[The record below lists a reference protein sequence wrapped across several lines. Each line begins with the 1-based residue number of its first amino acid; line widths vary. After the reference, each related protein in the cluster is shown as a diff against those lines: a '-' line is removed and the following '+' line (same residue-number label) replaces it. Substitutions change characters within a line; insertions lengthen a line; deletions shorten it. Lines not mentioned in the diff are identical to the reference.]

1 MIAAL
6 FRSIPIRLGASLA
19 LTGAIAFLSLVPGY
33 PQEGDAKLIV
43 VIGSVPS
50 LLQNAMHVALYA
62 LLTVLWAVA
71 LVRLKRSILLAAIF
85 ATGYGALLEFAQLFA
100 PGRYAS
106 LLDIGLNTAGMLIGV
121 ALAASLAGVR
131 QRPA

>member
-1 MIAAL
+1 MITAL

-33 PQEGDAKLIV
+33 PQEGDAKLV
-43 VIGSVPS
+43 VMIGSVPS

-62 LLTVLWAVA
+62 LLTVLWAAA
-71 LVRLKRSILLAAIF
+71 LVRFKRPILLAALF

-100 PGRYAS
+100 SGRYAS
-106 LLDIGLNTAGMLIGV
+106 LFDIGLNTAGVLIGV
-121 ALAASLAGVR
+121 AVAASLTT
-131 QRPA
+131 